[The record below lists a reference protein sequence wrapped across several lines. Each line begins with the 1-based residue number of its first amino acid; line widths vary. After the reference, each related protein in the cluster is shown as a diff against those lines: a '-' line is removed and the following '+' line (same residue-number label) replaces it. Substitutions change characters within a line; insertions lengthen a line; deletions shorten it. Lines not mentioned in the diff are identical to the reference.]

1 MALRDPFYAV
11 IEAGGTKF
19 NCAIVDENRN
29 IIEELRVPTTTPAE
43 TLSAC
48 VDFFKHQKTLGRD
61 FSEMGIASFGPLDLK
76 PDSTYWGYVTKTP
89 KPNWSFTS
97 VAPYL
102 GDALG
107 CRVAIDTDVNAAAMA
122 EHRWGAGQNANV
134 VIYVTVGTGVG
145 GGIVV
150 NQQLL
155 TGLQSITGEWGH
167 NPLCPDGP
175 RCYCGRRGCIETF
188 LSGPA
193 LVADYARRGGEPT
206 TTAQTIAALAEDND
220 PLAQGVLSVF
230 FNYFGQALATIIN
243 ILDPHVVVI
252 GGGLSCIDALY
263 SRGREAAAPYVFND
277 EFATPIVS
285 NINGDSAGVRG
296 AAQLWP
302 A

>member
-1 MALRDPFYAV
+1 MRIGIDL
-11 IEAGGTKF
+11 GGTKTEGVVLDSSDAEIVRRRYPTPIDGGYS
-19 NCAIVDENRN
+19 AILDTMVSLVDEL
-29 IIEELRVPTTTPAE
+29 EEHAGAPCRVGIGTPGALSRKTGRIKNSNTTCLIDQPLQAD
-43 TLSAC
+43 LSALLKREIRMENDANC
-48 VDFFKHQKTLGRD
+48 FAL
-61 FSEMGIASFGPLDLK
+61 SEALD
-76 PDSTYWGYVTKTP
+76 
-89 KPNWSFTS
+89 
-97 VAPYL
+97 
-102 GDALG
+102 
-107 CRVAIDTDVNAAAMA
+107 
-122 EHRWGAGQNANV
+122 GAGQGQAIV
-134 VIYVTVGTGVG
+134 FGMILGTGVG
-145 GGIVV
+145 GGIDV

-193 LVADYARRGGEPT
+193 LAADYARRGGEPT
-206 TTAQTIAALAEDND
+206 TTAQTIAALAEDNA
-220 PLAQGVLSVF
+220 PLAQDVLSVF
-230 FNYFGQALATIIN
+230 FDYFGQALATIIN

-252 GGGLSCIDALY
+252 GGGLSGIDALY
-263 SRGREAAAPYVFND
+263 SSGREAAAPYVFND

>member
-1 MALRDPFYAV
+1 MRIGIDL
-11 IEAGGTKF
+11 GGTKTEGIVLDPGDAEIVRRRYPTPIDGGYPAIL
-19 NCAIVDENRN
+19 NAIVSLIDEL
-29 IIEELRVPTTTPAE
+29 EEHAGASCRVGIGTPGALSRKTGRLKNSNTTCLIDQPLQGD
-43 TLSAC
+43 LSALLKREIRIENDANC
-48 VDFFKHQKTLGRD
+48 FAL
-61 FSEMGIASFGPLDLK
+61 SEALD
-76 PDSTYWGYVTKTP
+76 
-89 KPNWSFTS
+89 
-97 VAPYL
+97 
-102 GDALG
+102 
-107 CRVAIDTDVNAAAMA
+107 
-122 EHRWGAGQNANV
+122 GAGRGQAV
-134 VIYVTVGTGVG
+134 VFGMILGTGVG

-155 TGLQSITGEWGH
+155 TGLQHITGEWGH
-167 NPLCPDGP
+167 NPLYPNGP

-193 LVADYARRGGEPT
+193 LAAEYARRGGDPT
-206 TTAQTIAALAEDND
+206 TTAETIAALAEDND
-220 PLAQGVLSVF
+220 PLAQNVLSGF

-243 ILDPHVVVI
+243 ILDPHIVVI

-263 SRGREAAAPYVFND
+263 SRGREAAAQYVFND

>member
-1 MALRDPFYAV
+1 MRIGIDL
-11 IEAGGTKF
+11 GGTKTEGIVLDPGDAEIVRRRYPTPIDGGYPAIL
-19 NCAIVDENRN
+19 NAIVSLVDEL
-29 IIEELRVPTTTPAE
+29 EEHAGASCRVGIGTPGALSRKTGRLKNSNTTCLIDQPLQGD
-43 TLSAC
+43 LSALLKREIRIENDANC
-48 VDFFKHQKTLGRD
+48 FAL
-61 FSEMGIASFGPLDLK
+61 SEALD
-76 PDSTYWGYVTKTP
+76 
-89 KPNWSFTS
+89 
-97 VAPYL
+97 
-102 GDALG
+102 
-107 CRVAIDTDVNAAAMA
+107 
-122 EHRWGAGQNANV
+122 GAGQGQAV
-134 VIYVTVGTGVG
+134 VFGMILGTGVG

-155 TGLQSITGEWGH
+155 TGLQHITGEWGH
-167 NPLCPDGP
+167 NPLYPNGP

-193 LVADYARRGGEPT
+193 LAAEYARRGGDPT
-206 TTAQTIAALAEDND
+206 TTAQTIATLAKDND
-220 PLAQGVLSVF
+220 PLAQDVLSGF

-263 SRGREAAAPYVFND
+263 SRGREAAAQYVFND

>member
-1 MALRDPFYAV
+1 LRIGIDL
-11 IEAGGTKF
+11 GGTKTEGIVLDPGDAEIVRRRYPTPIDGGYPAIL
-19 NCAIVDENRN
+19 NAIVSLVDEL
-29 IIEELRVPTTTPAE
+29 EEHAGASCRVGIGTPGALSRKTGRIKNSNTTCLIDQPLQGD
-43 TLSAC
+43 LSALLKREIRMENDANC
-48 VDFFKHQKTLGRD
+48 FAL
-61 FSEMGIASFGPLDLK
+61 SEALD
-76 PDSTYWGYVTKTP
+76 
-89 KPNWSFTS
+89 
-97 VAPYL
+97 
-102 GDALG
+102 
-107 CRVAIDTDVNAAAMA
+107 
-122 EHRWGAGQNANV
+122 GAGQGQAIV
-134 VIYVTVGTGVG
+134 FGMILGTGVG

-155 TGLQSITGEWGH
+155 TGLQHITGEWGH
-167 NPLCPDGP
+167 NPLYPNGP

-193 LVADYARRGGEPT
+193 LAAEYVRRGGDPT
-206 TTAQTIAALAEDND
+206 TTAQTIAALAEDDD
-220 PLAQGVLSVF
+220 PLAQDVLSGF

-263 SRGREAAAPYVFND
+263 SRGREAAAQYVFND

>member
-1 MALRDPFYAV
+1 MENDANCFALS
-11 IEAGGTKF
+11 EA
-19 NCAIVDENRN
+19 
-29 IIEELRVPTTTPAE
+29 
-43 TLSAC
+43 
-48 VDFFKHQKTLGRD
+48 
-61 FSEMGIASFGPLDLK
+61 LD
-76 PDSTYWGYVTKTP
+76 
-89 KPNWSFTS
+89 
-97 VAPYL
+97 
-102 GDALG
+102 
-107 CRVAIDTDVNAAAMA
+107 
-122 EHRWGAGQNANV
+122 GAGQGQAIV
-134 VIYVTVGTGVG
+134 FGMILGTGVG

-155 TGLQSITGEWGH
+155 TGLQHITGEWGH
-167 NPLCPDGP
+167 NPLYPDGP

-193 LVADYARRGGEPT
+193 LAAEYARRGGDPT
-206 TTAQTIAALAEDND
+206 TTAQTIAALAEDNN
-220 PLAQGVLSVF
+220 PLAQDVLSGF

-263 SRGREAAAPYVFND
+263 SRGREAAAQYVFND

>member
-1 MALRDPFYAV
+1 LRIGIDL
-11 IEAGGTKF
+11 GGTKTEGVVLDSGDAEIVRRRYPTPIDGGYS
-19 NCAIVDENRN
+19 AILDTMVSLVDEL
-29 IIEELRVPTTTPAE
+29 EEHAGAPCRVGIGTPGALSRKTGRIKNSNTTCLIDQPLQAD
-43 TLSAC
+43 LSALLKREIRMENDANC
-48 VDFFKHQKTLGRD
+48 FAL
-61 FSEMGIASFGPLDLK
+61 SEALD
-76 PDSTYWGYVTKTP
+76 
-89 KPNWSFTS
+89 
-97 VAPYL
+97 
-102 GDALG
+102 
-107 CRVAIDTDVNAAAMA
+107 
-122 EHRWGAGQNANV
+122 GAGQGQAIV
-134 VIYVTVGTGVG
+134 FGMILGTGVG

-193 LVADYARRGGEPT
+193 LAADYARRGGEPT

-220 PLAQGVLSVF
+220 PLAQDVLSVF
-230 FNYFGQALATIIN
+230 FDYFGQALATIIN

-252 GGGLSCIDALY
+252 GGGLSGIDALY

>member
-1 MALRDPFYAV
+1 MRIGIDL
-11 IEAGGTKF
+11 GGTKTEGVVLDSGDAEIVRRRYPTPIDGGYS
-19 NCAIVDENRN
+19 AILDTMVSLVNEL
-29 IIEELRVPTTTPAE
+29 EEHAGAPCRVGIGTPGALSRKTGRIKNSNTTCLIDQPLQAD
-43 TLSAC
+43 LSALLKREIRMENDANC
-48 VDFFKHQKTLGRD
+48 FAL
-61 FSEMGIASFGPLDLK
+61 SEALD
-76 PDSTYWGYVTKTP
+76 
-89 KPNWSFTS
+89 
-97 VAPYL
+97 
-102 GDALG
+102 
-107 CRVAIDTDVNAAAMA
+107 
-122 EHRWGAGQNANV
+122 GAGQGQAIV
-134 VIYVTVGTGVG
+134 FGMILGTGVG

>member
-1 MALRDPFYAV
+1 MRIGIDL
-11 IEAGGTKF
+11 GGTKTEGVVLDSGDAEIVRRRYPTPIDGGYS
-19 NCAIVDENRN
+19 AILDTMVSLVDEL
-29 IIEELRVPTTTPAE
+29 EEHAGAPCRVGIGTPGALSRKTGRIKNSNTTCLIDQPLQAD
-43 TLSAC
+43 LSALLKREIRMENDANC
-48 VDFFKHQKTLGRD
+48 FAL
-61 FSEMGIASFGPLDLK
+61 SEALD
-76 PDSTYWGYVTKTP
+76 
-89 KPNWSFTS
+89 
-97 VAPYL
+97 
-102 GDALG
+102 
-107 CRVAIDTDVNAAAMA
+107 
-122 EHRWGAGQNANV
+122 GAGQGQAIV
-134 VIYVTVGTGVG
+134 FGMILGTGVG

-193 LVADYARRGGEPT
+193 LAADYARRGGEPT
-206 TTAQTIAALAEDND
+206 TTAQTIAALAKDND
-220 PLAQGVLSVF
+220 PLAQDVLSVF

-252 GGGLSCIDALY
+252 GGGLSGIDALY
-263 SRGREAAAPYVFND
+263 SSGPEAAAPYVFND

>member
-1 MALRDPFYAV
+1 LRIGIDL
-11 IEAGGTKF
+11 GGTKTEGIVLDPGDAEIVRRRYPTPIDGGYPAIL
-19 NCAIVDENRN
+19 NAIVSLVDEL
-29 IIEELRVPTTTPAE
+29 EEHAGASCRVGIGTPGALSRKTGRIKNSNTTCLIDQPLQGD
-43 TLSAC
+43 LSALLKREIRIENDANC
-48 VDFFKHQKTLGRD
+48 FAL
-61 FSEMGIASFGPLDLK
+61 SEALD
-76 PDSTYWGYVTKTP
+76 
-89 KPNWSFTS
+89 
-97 VAPYL
+97 
-102 GDALG
+102 
-107 CRVAIDTDVNAAAMA
+107 
-122 EHRWGAGQNANV
+122 GAGQGQAIV
-134 VIYVTVGTGVG
+134 FGMILGTGVG

-155 TGLQSITGEWGH
+155 TGLQHITGEWGH
-167 NPLCPDGP
+167 NPLYPNGP

-193 LVADYARRGGEPT
+193 LAAEYVRRGGDPT
-206 TTAQTIAALAEDND
+206 TTAQTIAALAEDDD
-220 PLAQGVLSVF
+220 PLAQDVLSGF

-263 SRGREAAAPYVFND
+263 SRGREAAAQYVFND

>member
-1 MALRDPFYAV
+1 MRIGIDL
-11 IEAGGTKF
+11 GGTKTEGVVLDSGDAEIVRRRYPTPIDGGYS
-19 NCAIVDENRN
+19 AILDTMVSLVDEL
-29 IIEELRVPTTTPAE
+29 EEHAGASCRVGIGTPGALSRKTGRLKNSNTTCLIDQPLQGD
-43 TLSAC
+43 LSALLKREIRIENDANC
-48 VDFFKHQKTLGRD
+48 FAL
-61 FSEMGIASFGPLDLK
+61 SEALD
-76 PDSTYWGYVTKTP
+76 
-89 KPNWSFTS
+89 
-97 VAPYL
+97 
-102 GDALG
+102 
-107 CRVAIDTDVNAAAMA
+107 
-122 EHRWGAGQNANV
+122 GAGRGQAV
-134 VIYVTVGTGVG
+134 VFGMILGTGVG

-155 TGLQSITGEWGH
+155 TGLQHITGEWGH
-167 NPLCPDGP
+167 NPLYPNGP

-193 LVADYARRGGEPT
+193 LAAEYARRGGDPT
-206 TTAQTIAALAEDND
+206 TTAETIAALAEDND
-220 PLAQGVLSVF
+220 PLAQNVLSGF

-263 SRGREAAAPYVFND
+263 SRGREAAAQYVFND

>member
-1 MALRDPFYAV
+1 MRIGIDL
-11 IEAGGTKF
+11 GGTKTEGVVLDSGDAEIVRRRYPTPIDGGYS
-19 NCAIVDENRN
+19 AILDTMVSLVDEL
-29 IIEELRVPTTTPAE
+29 EEHAGAPCRVGIGTPGALSRK
-43 TLSAC
+43 TGRIKNSNTPCLIDQPLQADLSALLKREIRMENDANC
-48 VDFFKHQKTLGRD
+48 FAL
-61 FSEMGIASFGPLDLK
+61 SEALD
-76 PDSTYWGYVTKTP
+76 
-89 KPNWSFTS
+89 
-97 VAPYL
+97 
-102 GDALG
+102 
-107 CRVAIDTDVNAAAMA
+107 
-122 EHRWGAGQNANV
+122 GAGQGQAIV
-134 VIYVTVGTGVG
+134 FGMILGTGVG

>member
-1 MALRDPFYAV
+1 MRIGIDL
-11 IEAGGTKF
+11 GGTKTEGIVLDPGDAEIVRRRYPTPIDGGYPAIL
-19 NCAIVDENRN
+19 NAIVSLVDEL
-29 IIEELRVPTTTPAE
+29 EEHAGASCRVGIGTPGALSRKTGRLKNSNTTCLIDQPLQAD
-43 TLSAC
+43 LSALLKREIRMENDANC
-48 VDFFKHQKTLGRD
+48 FAL
-61 FSEMGIASFGPLDLK
+61 SEALD
-76 PDSTYWGYVTKTP
+76 
-89 KPNWSFTS
+89 
-97 VAPYL
+97 
-102 GDALG
+102 
-107 CRVAIDTDVNAAAMA
+107 
-122 EHRWGAGQNANV
+122 GAGRGQAV
-134 VIYVTVGTGVG
+134 VFGMILGTGVG

-155 TGLQSITGEWGH
+155 TGLQHITGEWGH
-167 NPLCPDGP
+167 NPLYPNGP

-193 LVADYARRGGEPT
+193 LAAEYARRGGDPT
-206 TTAQTIAALAEDND
+206 TTAETIAALAEDND
-220 PLAQGVLSVF
+220 PLAQDVLSGF

-263 SRGREAAAPYVFND
+263 SRGREAAAQYVFND

>member
-1 MALRDPFYAV
+1 MRIGIDL
-11 IEAGGTKF
+11 GGTKTEGVVLDPG
-19 NCAIVDENRN
+19 NAEIVRRRYPTPVDGGYPAILNAIVSLVDEL
-29 IIEELRVPTTTPAE
+29 EEHAGASCRVGIGTPGALSRK
-43 TLSAC
+43 TGRIKNSNTACLIDQPLQGDLSALLKREIRMENDANC
-48 VDFFKHQKTLGRD
+48 FAL
-61 FSEMGIASFGPLDLK
+61 SEALD
-76 PDSTYWGYVTKTP
+76 
-89 KPNWSFTS
+89 
-97 VAPYL
+97 
-102 GDALG
+102 
-107 CRVAIDTDVNAAAMA
+107 
-122 EHRWGAGQNANV
+122 GAGQGQAIV
-134 VIYVTVGTGVG
+134 FGMILGTGVG

-155 TGLQSITGEWGH
+155 TGLQHITGEWGH
-167 NPLCPDGP
+167 NPLHPDGP

-193 LVADYARRGGEPT
+193 IAADYARRGGEPT
-206 TTAQTIAALAEDND
+206 TTAQTIATLAENND
-220 PLAQGVLSVF
+220 PLAQDVLSGF

-263 SRGREAAAPYVFND
+263 SRGREAAAQYVFND

>member
-1 MALRDPFYAV
+1 MRIGIDL
-11 IEAGGTKF
+11 GGTKTEGVVLDSGDAEIVRRRYPTPIDGGYS
-19 NCAIVDENRN
+19 AILDTMVSLVDEL
-29 IIEELRVPTTTPAE
+29 EEHAGAPCRVGIGTPGALSRKTGRIKNSNTTCLIDQPLQAD
-43 TLSAC
+43 LSALLKREIRMENDANC
-48 VDFFKHQKTLGRD
+48 FAL
-61 FSEMGIASFGPLDLK
+61 SEALD
-76 PDSTYWGYVTKTP
+76 
-89 KPNWSFTS
+89 
-97 VAPYL
+97 
-102 GDALG
+102 
-107 CRVAIDTDVNAAAMA
+107 
-122 EHRWGAGQNANV
+122 GAGQGQAIV
-134 VIYVTVGTGVG
+134 FGMILGTGVG

>member
-1 MALRDPFYAV
+1 LRIGIDL
-11 IEAGGTKF
+11 GGTKTEGIVLDPGDAEIVRRRYPTPIDGGYPAIL
-19 NCAIVDENRN
+19 NAIVSLVDEL
-29 IIEELRVPTTTPAE
+29 EEHAGASCRVGIGTPGALSRKTGRLKNSNTTCLIDQPLQGD
-43 TLSAC
+43 LSALLKREIRIENDANC
-48 VDFFKHQKTLGRD
+48 FAL
-61 FSEMGIASFGPLDLK
+61 SEALD
-76 PDSTYWGYVTKTP
+76 
-89 KPNWSFTS
+89 
-97 VAPYL
+97 
-102 GDALG
+102 
-107 CRVAIDTDVNAAAMA
+107 
-122 EHRWGAGQNANV
+122 GAGRGQAV
-134 VIYVTVGTGVG
+134 VFGMILGTGVG

-155 TGLQSITGEWGH
+155 TGLQHITGEWGH
-167 NPLCPDGP
+167 NPLYPNGP

-193 LVADYARRGGEPT
+193 LAAEYARRGGDPT

-220 PLAQGVLSVF
+220 PLAQDVLSGF

-263 SRGREAAAPYVFND
+263 SRGREAAAQYVFND

>member
-1 MALRDPFYAV
+1 MRIGIDL
-11 IEAGGTKF
+11 GGTKTEGVVLDSGDAEIVRRRYPTPIDGGYS
-19 NCAIVDENRN
+19 AILDTMVSLVNEL
-29 IIEELRVPTTTPAE
+29 EEHAGAPCRVGIGTPGALSRKTGRIKNSNTTCLIDQPLQAD
-43 TLSAC
+43 LSALLKREIRMENDANC
-48 VDFFKHQKTLGRD
+48 FAL
-61 FSEMGIASFGPLDLK
+61 SEALD
-76 PDSTYWGYVTKTP
+76 
-89 KPNWSFTS
+89 
-97 VAPYL
+97 
-102 GDALG
+102 
-107 CRVAIDTDVNAAAMA
+107 
-122 EHRWGAGQNANV
+122 GAGQGQAIV
-134 VIYVTVGTGVG
+134 FGMILGTGVG

-252 GGGLSCIDALY
+252 GGGLSGIDALY

>member
-1 MALRDPFYAV
+1 MRIGIDL
-11 IEAGGTKF
+11 GGTKTEGVVLDSGDAEIVRRRYPTPIDGGYS
-19 NCAIVDENRN
+19 AILDTMVSLVDEL
-29 IIEELRVPTTTPAE
+29 EEHA
-43 TLSAC
+43 
-48 VDFFKHQKTLGRD
+48 G
-61 FSEMGIASFGPLDLK
+61 
-76 PDSTYWGYVTKTP
+76 
-89 KPNWSFTS
+89 
-97 VAPYL
+97 AP
-102 GDALG
+102 
-107 CRVAIDTDVNAAAMA
+107 CRVGIGTPGALSRKTGRIKNSNTTCLIDQPLQADLSTLLKREIRMENDANCFALSEALD
-122 EHRWGAGQNANV
+122 GAGQGQAIV
-134 VIYVTVGTGVG
+134 FGMILGTGVG

-193 LVADYARRGGEPT
+193 LVADYARRGGAPT

>member
-1 MALRDPFYAV
+1 MRIGIDL
-11 IEAGGTKF
+11 GGTKTEGIVLDPGDAEIVRRRYPTPIDGGYPAIL
-19 NCAIVDENRN
+19 NAIVSLIDEL
-29 IIEELRVPTTTPAE
+29 EEHAGASCRVGIGTPGALSRKTGRLKNSNTTCLIDQPLQGD
-43 TLSAC
+43 LSALLKREIRIENDANC
-48 VDFFKHQKTLGRD
+48 FAL
-61 FSEMGIASFGPLDLK
+61 SEALD
-76 PDSTYWGYVTKTP
+76 
-89 KPNWSFTS
+89 
-97 VAPYL
+97 
-102 GDALG
+102 
-107 CRVAIDTDVNAAAMA
+107 
-122 EHRWGAGQNANV
+122 GAGRGQAV
-134 VIYVTVGTGVG
+134 VFGMILGTGVG

-155 TGLQSITGEWGH
+155 TGLQHITGEWGH
-167 NPLCPDGP
+167 NPLYPNGP

-193 LVADYARRGGEPT
+193 LAAEYARRGGDPT

-220 PLAQGVLSVF
+220 PLAQNVLSGF

-243 ILDPHVVVI
+243 ILDPHIVVI

-263 SRGREAAAPYVFND
+263 SRGREAAAQYVFND

>member
-1 MALRDPFYAV
+1 MRIGIDL
-11 IEAGGTKF
+11 GGTKTEGIVLDPGDAEIVRRRYPTPIDGGYPAIL
-19 NCAIVDENRN
+19 NAIVSLVDEL
-29 IIEELRVPTTTPAE
+29 EEHAGASCRVGIGTPGALSRKTGRLKNSNTTCLIDQPLQGD
-43 TLSAC
+43 LSALLKREIRIENDANC
-48 VDFFKHQKTLGRD
+48 FAL
-61 FSEMGIASFGPLDLK
+61 SEALD
-76 PDSTYWGYVTKTP
+76 
-89 KPNWSFTS
+89 
-97 VAPYL
+97 
-102 GDALG
+102 
-107 CRVAIDTDVNAAAMA
+107 
-122 EHRWGAGQNANV
+122 GAGRGQAV
-134 VIYVTVGTGVG
+134 VFGMILGTGVG

-155 TGLQSITGEWGH
+155 TGLQHITGEWGH
-167 NPLCPDGP
+167 NPLYPNGP

-193 LVADYARRGGEPT
+193 IAADYARRGGEPT
-206 TTAQTIAALAEDND
+206 TTAQTIATLAENND
-220 PLAQGVLSVF
+220 PLAQDVLSGF

-263 SRGREAAAPYVFND
+263 SRGREAAAQYVFND

>member
-1 MALRDPFYAV
+1 MRIGIDL
-11 IEAGGTKF
+11 GGTKTEGVVLDSGDAEIVRRRYPTPIDGGYP
-19 NCAIVDENRN
+19 AILDTMVSLVNEL
-29 IIEELRVPTTTPAE
+29 EEHAGAPCRVGIGTPGALSRKTGRIKNSNTTCLIDQPLQAD
-43 TLSAC
+43 LSALLKREIRMENDANC
-48 VDFFKHQKTLGRD
+48 FAL
-61 FSEMGIASFGPLDLK
+61 SEALD
-76 PDSTYWGYVTKTP
+76 
-89 KPNWSFTS
+89 
-97 VAPYL
+97 
-102 GDALG
+102 
-107 CRVAIDTDVNAAAMA
+107 
-122 EHRWGAGQNANV
+122 GAGQGQAIV
-134 VIYVTVGTGVG
+134 FGMILGTGVG

>member
-1 MALRDPFYAV
+1 LRIGIDL
-11 IEAGGTKF
+11 GGTKTEGVVLD
-19 NCAIVDENRN
+19 CGDAEIVRRRYPTPIDGGYSAILDTMVSLVDEL
-29 IIEELRVPTTTPAE
+29 EEHAGAPCRVGIGTPGALSRKTGRIKNSNTTCLIDQPLQAD
-43 TLSAC
+43 LSALLKREIRMENDANC
-48 VDFFKHQKTLGRD
+48 FAL
-61 FSEMGIASFGPLDLK
+61 SEALD
-76 PDSTYWGYVTKTP
+76 
-89 KPNWSFTS
+89 
-97 VAPYL
+97 
-102 GDALG
+102 
-107 CRVAIDTDVNAAAMA
+107 
-122 EHRWGAGQNANV
+122 GAGQGQAIV
-134 VIYVTVGTGVG
+134 FGMILGTGVG

-252 GGGLSCIDALY
+252 GGGLSGIDALY

>member
-1 MALRDPFYAV
+1 LRIGIDL
-11 IEAGGTKF
+11 GGTKTEGVVLDSGDAEIVRRRYPTPIDGGYS
-19 NCAIVDENRN
+19 AILDTMVSLVDEL
-29 IIEELRVPTTTPAE
+29 EEHAGAPCRVGIGTPGALSRKTGRIKNSNTTCLIDQPLQAD
-43 TLSAC
+43 LSALLKREIRMENDANC
-48 VDFFKHQKTLGRD
+48 FAL
-61 FSEMGIASFGPLDLK
+61 SEALD
-76 PDSTYWGYVTKTP
+76 
-89 KPNWSFTS
+89 
-97 VAPYL
+97 
-102 GDALG
+102 
-107 CRVAIDTDVNAAAMA
+107 
-122 EHRWGAGQNANV
+122 GAGQGQAIV
-134 VIYVTVGTGVG
+134 FGMILGTGVG

-193 LVADYARRGGEPT
+193 LAADYARRGGEPT
-206 TTAQTIAALAEDND
+206 TTAQTIAALAKDND
-220 PLAQGVLSVF
+220 PLAQDVLSVF

-263 SRGREAAAPYVFND
+263 SRGREAATPYVFND

>member
-1 MALRDPFYAV
+1 MRIGIDL
-11 IEAGGTKF
+11 GGTKTEGIVLDPGDAEIVRRRYPTPIDGGYPAIL
-19 NCAIVDENRN
+19 NAIVSLVDEL
-29 IIEELRVPTTTPAE
+29 EEHAGASCRVGIGTPGALSRKTGRLKNSNTTCLIDQPLQGD
-43 TLSAC
+43 LSALLKREIRIENDANC
-48 VDFFKHQKTLGRD
+48 FAL
-61 FSEMGIASFGPLDLK
+61 SEALD
-76 PDSTYWGYVTKTP
+76 
-89 KPNWSFTS
+89 
-97 VAPYL
+97 
-102 GDALG
+102 
-107 CRVAIDTDVNAAAMA
+107 
-122 EHRWGAGQNANV
+122 GAGQGQAV
-134 VIYVTVGTGVG
+134 VFGMILGTGVG

-155 TGLQSITGEWGH
+155 TGLQHITGEWGH
-167 NPLCPDGP
+167 NPLYPNGP

-193 LVADYARRGGEPT
+193 LAAEYARRGGDPT

-220 PLAQGVLSVF
+220 PLAQDVLSGF

-263 SRGREAAAPYVFND
+263 SRGREAAAQYVFND

>member
-1 MALRDPFYAV
+1 LRIGIDL
-11 IEAGGTKF
+11 GGTKTEGVVLDSGDAEIVRRRYPTPIDGGYS
-19 NCAIVDENRN
+19 AILDTMVSLVDEL
-29 IIEELRVPTTTPAE
+29 EEHAGAPCRVGIGTPGALSRKTGRIKNSNTTCLIDQPLQAD
-43 TLSAC
+43 LSALLKREIRMENDANC
-48 VDFFKHQKTLGRD
+48 FAL
-61 FSEMGIASFGPLDLK
+61 SEALD
-76 PDSTYWGYVTKTP
+76 
-89 KPNWSFTS
+89 
-97 VAPYL
+97 
-102 GDALG
+102 
-107 CRVAIDTDVNAAAMA
+107 
-122 EHRWGAGQNANV
+122 GAGQGQAIV
-134 VIYVTVGTGVG
+134 FGMILGTGVG

>member
-1 MALRDPFYAV
+1 MRIGIDL
-11 IEAGGTKF
+11 GGTKTEGVVLDSGDAEIVRRRYPTPIDGGYP
-19 NCAIVDENRN
+19 AILDTMVSLVNEL
-29 IIEELRVPTTTPAE
+29 EEHAGAPCRVGIGTPGALSRKTGRIKNSNTTCLIDQPLQAD
-43 TLSAC
+43 LSALLKREIRMENDANC
-48 VDFFKHQKTLGRD
+48 FAL
-61 FSEMGIASFGPLDLK
+61 SEALD
-76 PDSTYWGYVTKTP
+76 
-89 KPNWSFTS
+89 
-97 VAPYL
+97 
-102 GDALG
+102 
-107 CRVAIDTDVNAAAMA
+107 
-122 EHRWGAGQNANV
+122 GAGQGQAIV
-134 VIYVTVGTGVG
+134 FGMILGTGVG

-193 LVADYARRGGEPT
+193 LVADSARRGGEPT
-206 TTAQTIAALAEDND
+206 TTAQTIAALAKDND

>member
-1 MALRDPFYAV
+1 LRIGIDL
-11 IEAGGTKF
+11 GGTKTEGVVLDSGDAEIVRRRYPTPIDGGYP
-19 NCAIVDENRN
+19 AILDTMVSLVNEL
-29 IIEELRVPTTTPAE
+29 EEHAGAPCRVGIGTPGALSRKTGRIKNSNTTCLIDQPLQAD
-43 TLSAC
+43 LSALLKREIRMENDANC
-48 VDFFKHQKTLGRD
+48 FAL
-61 FSEMGIASFGPLDLK
+61 SEALD
-76 PDSTYWGYVTKTP
+76 
-89 KPNWSFTS
+89 
-97 VAPYL
+97 
-102 GDALG
+102 
-107 CRVAIDTDVNAAAMA
+107 
-122 EHRWGAGQNANV
+122 GAGQGQAIV
-134 VIYVTVGTGVG
+134 FGMILGTGVG

-252 GGGLSCIDALY
+252 GGGLSGIDALY

>member
-1 MALRDPFYAV
+1 MRIGIDL
-11 IEAGGTKF
+11 GGTKTEGVVLDSGDAEIVRRRYPTPIDGGYS
-19 NCAIVDENRN
+19 AILDTMVSLVDEL
-29 IIEELRVPTTTPAE
+29 EEHA
-43 TLSAC
+43 
-48 VDFFKHQKTLGRD
+48 G
-61 FSEMGIASFGPLDLK
+61 
-76 PDSTYWGYVTKTP
+76 
-89 KPNWSFTS
+89 
-97 VAPYL
+97 AP
-102 GDALG
+102 
-107 CRVAIDTDVNAAAMA
+107 CRVGIGTPGALSRKTGRIKNSNTTCLIDQPLQADLSTLLKREIRMENDANCFALSEALD
-122 EHRWGAGQNANV
+122 GAGQGQAIV
-134 VIYVTVGTGVG
+134 FGMILGTGVG

>member
-1 MALRDPFYAV
+1 MRIGIDL
-11 IEAGGTKF
+11 GGTKTEGIVLDPGDAEIVRRRYPTPIDGGYPAIL
-19 NCAIVDENRN
+19 NAIVSLVDEL
-29 IIEELRVPTTTPAE
+29 EEHAGASCRVGIGTPGALSRKTGRLKNSNTTCLIDQPLQGD
-43 TLSAC
+43 LSALLKREIRIENDANC
-48 VDFFKHQKTLGRD
+48 FAL
-61 FSEMGIASFGPLDLK
+61 SEALD
-76 PDSTYWGYVTKTP
+76 
-89 KPNWSFTS
+89 
-97 VAPYL
+97 
-102 GDALG
+102 
-107 CRVAIDTDVNAAAMA
+107 
-122 EHRWGAGQNANV
+122 GAGRGQAV
-134 VIYVTVGTGVG
+134 VFGMILGTGVG

-155 TGLQSITGEWGH
+155 TGLQHITGEWGH
-167 NPLCPDGP
+167 NPLYPNGP

-193 LVADYARRGGEPT
+193 LAAEYARRGGDPT
-206 TTAQTIAALAEDND
+206 TTAETIAALAEDND
-220 PLAQGVLSVF
+220 PLAQDVLSGF

-263 SRGREAAAPYVFND
+263 SRGREAAAQYVFND

>member
-1 MALRDPFYAV
+1 MRIGIDL
-11 IEAGGTKF
+11 GGTKTEGVVLDSGDAEIVRRRYPTPIDGGYS
-19 NCAIVDENRN
+19 AILDTMVSLVNEL
-29 IIEELRVPTTTPAE
+29 EEHAGAPCRVGIGTPGALSRKTGRIKNSNTTCLIDQPLQAD
-43 TLSAC
+43 LSALLKREIRMENDANC
-48 VDFFKHQKTLGRD
+48 FAL
-61 FSEMGIASFGPLDLK
+61 SEALD
-76 PDSTYWGYVTKTP
+76 
-89 KPNWSFTS
+89 
-97 VAPYL
+97 
-102 GDALG
+102 
-107 CRVAIDTDVNAAAMA
+107 
-122 EHRWGAGQNANV
+122 GAGQGQAIV
-134 VIYVTVGTGVG
+134 FGMILGTGVG

-230 FNYFGQALATIIN
+230 FNYFGQALAPIIY

>member
-1 MALRDPFYAV
+1 MRIGIDL
-11 IEAGGTKF
+11 GGTKTEGVVLDSGDAEIVRRRYPTPIDGGYP
-19 NCAIVDENRN
+19 AILDTMVSLVDEL
-29 IIEELRVPTTTPAE
+29 EEHAGAPCRVGIGTPGALSRKTGRIKNSNTTCLIDQPLQAD
-43 TLSAC
+43 LSALLKREIRMENDANC
-48 VDFFKHQKTLGRD
+48 FAL
-61 FSEMGIASFGPLDLK
+61 SEALD
-76 PDSTYWGYVTKTP
+76 
-89 KPNWSFTS
+89 
-97 VAPYL
+97 
-102 GDALG
+102 
-107 CRVAIDTDVNAAAMA
+107 
-122 EHRWGAGQNANV
+122 GAGQGQAIV
-134 VIYVTVGTGVG
+134 FGMILGTGVG

-167 NPLCPDGP
+167 NPLYPDGP

-188 LSGPA
+188 ISGPA
-193 LVADYARRGGEPT
+193 LAADYARRGGEPT
-206 TTAQTIAALAEDND
+206 TTAQTIAALAKDND
-220 PLAQGVLSVF
+220 PLAQDVLSVF

>member
-1 MALRDPFYAV
+1 MRIGIDL
-11 IEAGGTKF
+11 GGTKTEGVVLDSGDAEIVRRRYPTPIDGGYS
-19 NCAIVDENRN
+19 AILDTMVSLVDEL
-29 IIEELRVPTTTPAE
+29 EEHAGAPCRVGIGTPGALSRKTGRIKNSNTTCLIDQPLQAD
-43 TLSAC
+43 LSALLKREIRMENDANC
-48 VDFFKHQKTLGRD
+48 FAL
-61 FSEMGIASFGPLDLK
+61 SEALD
-76 PDSTYWGYVTKTP
+76 
-89 KPNWSFTS
+89 
-97 VAPYL
+97 
-102 GDALG
+102 
-107 CRVAIDTDVNAAAMA
+107 
-122 EHRWGAGQNANV
+122 GAGQGQAIV
-134 VIYVTVGTGVG
+134 FGMILGTGVG

-252 GGGLSCIDALY
+252 GGGLSGIDALY

>member
-1 MALRDPFYAV
+1 MRIGIDL
-11 IEAGGTKF
+11 GGTKTEGVVLDSGDAEIVRRRYPTPIDGGYP
-19 NCAIVDENRN
+19 AILDTMVSLVNEL
-29 IIEELRVPTTTPAE
+29 EEHAGAPCRVGIGTPGALSRKTGRIKNSNTTCLIDQPLQAD
-43 TLSAC
+43 LSALLKREIRMENDANC
-48 VDFFKHQKTLGRD
+48 FAL
-61 FSEMGIASFGPLDLK
+61 SEALD
-76 PDSTYWGYVTKTP
+76 
-89 KPNWSFTS
+89 
-97 VAPYL
+97 
-102 GDALG
+102 
-107 CRVAIDTDVNAAAMA
+107 
-122 EHRWGAGQNANV
+122 GAGQGQAIV
-134 VIYVTVGTGVG
+134 FGMILGTGVG

-252 GGGLSCIDALY
+252 GGGLSGIDALY

-285 NINGDSAGVRG
+285 NINGDSAGGRG

>member
-1 MALRDPFYAV
+1 MRIGIDL
-11 IEAGGTKF
+11 GGTKTEGVVLDSGDAEIVRRRYPTPIDGGYS
-19 NCAIVDENRN
+19 AILDTMVSLVDEL
-29 IIEELRVPTTTPAE
+29 EEHAGAPCRVGIGTPGALSRKTRRIKNSNTTCLIDQPLQAD
-43 TLSAC
+43 LSALLKREIRMENDANC
-48 VDFFKHQKTLGRD
+48 FAL
-61 FSEMGIASFGPLDLK
+61 SEALD
-76 PDSTYWGYVTKTP
+76 
-89 KPNWSFTS
+89 
-97 VAPYL
+97 
-102 GDALG
+102 
-107 CRVAIDTDVNAAAMA
+107 
-122 EHRWGAGQNANV
+122 GAGQGQAIV
-134 VIYVTVGTGVG
+134 FGMILGTGVG

-193 LVADYARRGGEPT
+193 LAADYARRGGEPT

-220 PLAQGVLSVF
+220 PLAQDVLSVF

>member
-1 MALRDPFYAV
+1 MRIGIDL
-11 IEAGGTKF
+11 GGTKTEGIVLDPGDAEIVRRRYPTPIDGGYPAIL
-19 NCAIVDENRN
+19 NAIVSLVDEL
-29 IIEELRVPTTTPAE
+29 EEHAGASCRVGIGTPGALSRKTGRLKNSNTTCLIDQPLQGD
-43 TLSAC
+43 LSALLKREIRIENDANC
-48 VDFFKHQKTLGRD
+48 FAL
-61 FSEMGIASFGPLDLK
+61 SEALD
-76 PDSTYWGYVTKTP
+76 
-89 KPNWSFTS
+89 
-97 VAPYL
+97 
-102 GDALG
+102 
-107 CRVAIDTDVNAAAMA
+107 
-122 EHRWGAGQNANV
+122 GAGRGQAV
-134 VIYVTVGTGVG
+134 VFGMILGTGVG

-155 TGLQSITGEWGH
+155 TGLQHITGEWGH
-167 NPLCPDGP
+167 NPLYPNGP

-193 LVADYARRGGEPT
+193 LAAEYARRGGDPT
-206 TTAQTIAALAEDND
+206 TTAETIAALAEDND
-220 PLAQGVLSVF
+220 PLAQNVLSGF

-243 ILDPHVVVI
+243 ILDPHIVVI

-263 SRGREAAAPYVFND
+263 SRGREAAAQYVFND